1 MRMYI
6 VFHHNISYGLLVWYV
21 TYTSSEASSHG
32 CRKDILPG
40 GSGTRSGVA
49 LPVHDIH
56 TAVDQ
61 GSGLQHAEGVISY
74 Q

>member
-1 MRMYI
+1 M
-6 VFHHNISYGLLVWYV
+6 SGG
-21 TYTSSEASSHG
+21 ASSHG

-40 GSGTRSGVA
+40 GIDTRSGVA